1 MARLSTEFFVNWP
14 LRRIHVKNCLRFP
27 KAWEKSI
34 ARFARRAYN
43 CSRNISVRE
52 GTTIANLLYVSTS
65 PDGWRNLGVDEY
77 FLDHIGEDD
86 MLLYFYVNRN
96 AVIIGRGQ
104 NPWAECNLSAME
116 RDGVQLVRRI
126 TGGGAV
132 FHDEGNLNF
141 SFIAGEKRYDLQRQ
155 LGMIL
160 DAVRALGIPCEFS
173 GRNDL
178 LADGRKFSGNAFCSR
193 GCVRQHHGTLLID
206 ADLTRLQNYL
216 NVDPRKLQAKGAKSV
231 RSRVCNLRQFV
242 PELSRDQML
251 DALKIAFGET
261 YGPYIELQTENLDEN
276 AIAPYVEKQRSEEWR
291 LGKTPRFDLEIEN
304 RFPWGNVQ
312 LLLTLRQGRVDEISV
327 YSDAMDADLADE
339 IRSRLLGVAFG
350 SAPLADALR
359 NSEKEQLH
367 QLADFIAA
375 QNL

>member
-1 MARLSTEFFVNWP
+1 M
-14 LRRIHVKNCLRFP
+14 KNCLRFP

-34 ARFARRAYN
+34 ARFARHGYN
-43 CSRNISVRE
+43 WIRSITIWE

-206 ADLTRLQNYL
+206 ADLTRLQN
-216 NVDPRKLQAKGAKSV
+216 
-231 RSRVCNLRQFV
+231 
-242 PELSRDQML
+242 
-251 DALKIAFGET
+251 
-261 YGPYIELQTENLDEN
+261 
-276 AIAPYVEKQRSEEWR
+276 
-291 LGKTPRFDLEIEN
+291 
-304 RFPWGNVQ
+304 
-312 LLLTLRQGRVDEISV
+312 
-327 YSDAMDADLADE
+327 
-339 IRSRLLGVAFG
+339 
-350 SAPLADALR
+350 
-359 NSEKEQLH
+359 
-367 QLADFIAA
+367 
-375 QNL
+375 

>member
-1 MARLSTEFFVNWP
+1 MRKITT
-14 LRRIHVKNCLRFP
+14 
-27 KAWEKSI
+27 
-34 ARFARRAYN
+34 
-43 CSRNISVRE
+43 RE

-104 NPWAECNLSAME
+104 NPWAECNLNAME

-193 GCVRQHHGTLLID
+193 GSVRQHHGTLLID

-231 RSRVCNLRQFV
+231 RSRVCNLSQFV
-242 PELSRDQML
+242 PGLKRDQML
-251 DALKIAFGET
+251 EALKLAFGET
-261 YGPYIELQTENLDEN
+261 YGPFIELQTTNLDEA

-312 LLLTLRQGRVDEISV
+312 LLLTLRQSRVDEISV

-350 SAPLADALR
+350 SAPLAAALR
-359 NSEKEQLH
+359 TSEKEQLH